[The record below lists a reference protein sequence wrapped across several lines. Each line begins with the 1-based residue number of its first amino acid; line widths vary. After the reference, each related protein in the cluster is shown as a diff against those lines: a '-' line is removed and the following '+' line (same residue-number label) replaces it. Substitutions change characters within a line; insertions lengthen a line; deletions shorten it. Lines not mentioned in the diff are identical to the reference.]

1 MAPGPSSSWPALR
14 LNPRPR
20 IESLAVGGRL
30 LCHVVDDAL
39 LDPEAWV
46 DFAVAESACFQPSP
60 GNAFPGSEIRL
71 PDAQSL
77 SLATFFSEHSRRAF
91 DARRVERH
99 HARLSIV
106 DRRPQD
112 LHPRQWQCH
121 VDRID
126 TGPGESV
133 AAALLYLFRDA
144 SLGGTSF
151 YRPLKDREA
160 TVAMIQDSAAL
171 PPAEFSARHGVSP
184 GYMTASNA
192 WFEKVATV
200 PAAWNRLILY
210 SGTVFH
216 SGEIARPGAL
226 DSHPARGRLTI
237 NAFFSC
243 RRRAA

>member
-1 MAPGPSSSWPALR
+1 MDWPALR

-20 IESLAVGGRL
+20 IEPFAVGGRL
-30 LCHVVDDAL
+30 LAHVVDDAL
-39 LDPEAWV
+39 VDPQGWA
-46 DFAVAESACFQPSP
+46 DFAARHAGAFVESP
-60 GNAFPGSEIRL
+60 GNAFPGRELAL
-71 PDAQSL
+71 PEAQVEPL
-77 SLATFFSEHSRRAF
+77 SAFFSEHSRRAF
-91 DARRVERH
+91 DARRVERR

-106 DRRPQD
+106 DRRPEA

-126 TGPGESV
+126 IGPGESV
-133 AAALLYLFRDA
+133 AAALLYLFHDA

-151 YRPLKDREA
+151 YRPLRDALA

-171 PPAEFSARHGVSP
+171 PPDAFSARHGVAP

-192 WFEKVATV
+192 WFEKVGTV
-200 PAAWNRLILY
+200 PAAWNRLVLY

-216 SGEIARPGAL
+216 SGEITRPEAL
-226 DSHPARGRLTI
+226 DPHPARGRLTL

-243 RRRAA
+243 RRNAA